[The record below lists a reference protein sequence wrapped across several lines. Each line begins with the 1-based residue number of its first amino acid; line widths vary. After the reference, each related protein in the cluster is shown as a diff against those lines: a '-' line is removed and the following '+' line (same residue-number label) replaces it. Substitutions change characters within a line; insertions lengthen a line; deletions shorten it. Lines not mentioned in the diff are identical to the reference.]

1 MSLTQTKKIAC
12 LLLLLSLIS
21 LTILS
26 SAHAQEAPIESPI
39 SDSSLLN
46 DEIVDLKKKVI
57 SLNKTLFILEED
69 LLFPSNTQLTIFV
82 SMHDTTL
89 FSLDAIK
96 ILIDDKLVSSHLYT
110 DKEIDVLKRGGVQ
123 KIYIGNIVNGE
134 HEIVALYSGK
144 GPHQRDFKRGSV
156 IKIDKS
162 EDPLFV
168 EFKIQDNDSKQQAQF
183 SVRSWE

>member
-1 MSLTQTKKIAC
+1 MSLIQTQKMIA
-12 LLLLLSLIS
+12 LLLI
-21 LTILS
+21 TILTMAVLP
-26 SAHAQEAPIESPI
+26 SAHAQAAASEASASE
-39 SDSSLLN
+39 SSLLN
-46 DEIVDLKKKVI
+46 DDIVDLKKKVI

-69 LLFPSNTQLTIFV
+69 LLFPSNTQLTVFI

-89 FSLDAIK
+89 FALDAIK

-123 KIYIGNIVNGE
+123 KIYIGNVVNGE
-134 HEIVALYSGK
+134 HEIVALYTGK